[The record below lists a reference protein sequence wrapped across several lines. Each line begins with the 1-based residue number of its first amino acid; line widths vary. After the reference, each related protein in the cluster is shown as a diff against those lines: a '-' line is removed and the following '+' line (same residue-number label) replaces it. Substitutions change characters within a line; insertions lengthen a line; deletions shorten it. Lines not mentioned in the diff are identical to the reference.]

1 MLREFL
7 REFVALNN
15 MTLVRST
22 LVKLR
27 FVACLIGNMNRGAGG
42 GEGGMPLYFF
52 TISHVRIR

>member
-27 FVACLIGNMNRGAGG
+27 FVACLIGNMNLG

>member
-15 MTLVRST
+15 MAVVRST

-42 GEGGMPLYFF
+42 EGRAACHF
-52 TISHVRIR
+52 TFSQ